1 MADIS
6 LGCLRSHLREK
17 PEGFVYYSINGL
29 QLRAMSQERKFKE
42 AEESFKAHQ
51 SNARVDC
58 QSNTSNDE
66 KEENNLDMDNNSVML
81 RAESNK
87 YYSEFIVSQE
97 TSPGVQNHNKSNKT
111 TIFDFSKAEGVIH
124 FNSDYFV
131 IDQHVLV
138 EESLSSEENC
148 IVKEHNNG
156 GKKGILACQHKVI
169 SSSSGKTGPT
179 GFINRSDRSMKNV
192 IVGYHQE
199 EKHGII
205 HIKLPHNFNIFSK
218 VRFAITQFQIRSY
231 SFSRYIYL

>member
-1 MADIS
+1 
-6 LGCLRSHLREK
+6 
-17 PEGFVYYSINGL
+17 
-29 QLRAMSQERKFKE
+29 
-42 AEESFKAHQ
+42 
-51 SNARVDC
+51 
-58 QSNTSNDE
+58 
-66 KEENNLDMDNNSVML
+66 MDNNSVML

-87 YYSEFIVSQE
+87 DYSEFIVLQE

-124 FNSDYFV
+124 FNSDYFI

-169 SSSSGKTGPT
+169 SSSSGKTGLT

-205 HIKLPHNFNIFSK
+205 HIELPHNFNIFSK

-231 SFSRYIYL
+231 GFSRYIYL